1 MQINEEILNAVN
13 SDKVPHSLTTV
24 REFSVENYKWVIK
37 EAIKEHLSKYTLNNF
52 VYCIYSFSLIIL
64 LG

>member
-24 REFSVENYKWVIK
+24 REFSVEYYKWVIK
-37 EAIKEHLSKYTLNNF
+37 EDIKEYISKHTLSNF
-52 VYCIYSFSLIIL
+52 VYCIYSSSLIIL